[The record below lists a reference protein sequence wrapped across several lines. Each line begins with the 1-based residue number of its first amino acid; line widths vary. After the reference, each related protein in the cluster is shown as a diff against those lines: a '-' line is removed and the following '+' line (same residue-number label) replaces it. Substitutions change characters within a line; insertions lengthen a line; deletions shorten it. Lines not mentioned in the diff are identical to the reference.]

1 MRAMLW
7 RDWLLLRRNPL
18 YLALTVGWW
27 LFTPIMIGVLAAG
40 STPQETAA
48 VNAWDLA
55 LTLAP
60 WHGWA
65 AMALTFCTLVAN
77 ATSMDFNAA
86 PQSDG
91 TVENWHGS
99 GRTALAYCVAKSLLP
114 VLLAEFISLS
124 NLGYLL
130 WAGLGT
136 STTIAQ
142 AVCVVMAPA
151 AVAFAAEQLFLASHA
166 ASMGSLTVLELL
178 SSVPAVALMMLSLA
192 VPATWALVALIA
204 FGAGVAVAVVLS
216 AHRRYPAVLRPIM
229 PRPVAH

>member
-27 LFTPIMIGVLAAG
+27 LFTPIATGVLAAG

-48 VNAWDLA
+48 VNAWDLTW
-55 LTLAP
+55 TLAP

-65 AMALTFCTLVAN
+65 ATILTCCTLVAN
-77 ATSMDFNAA
+77 ATTMDFNAA

-91 TVENWHGS
+91 TVENWRGS
-99 GRTALAYCVAKSLLP
+99 GRPMIVYCVAKSLLP

-130 WAGLGT
+130 WAGLGA

-142 AVCVVMAPA
+142 AVCVVVAPA

-166 ASMGSLTVLELL
+166 ASMGSLTVLSLL
-178 SSVPAVALMMLSLA
+178 ASVPAVALMVMSLA

-204 FGAGVAVAVVLS
+204 FGVGAAVAVVLS
-216 AHRRYPAVLRPIM
+216 AHRRCPDVLRPIV
-229 PRPVAH
+229 PRSIAG